1 MKSPLTL
8 NYAAFDDALKLA
20 LSGKEPGA
28 EVVLTIRAKVTANSD
43 ESADL
48 ELEEVTLDKE
58 ASQADKEEDA
68 AEGETADTEEEDA
81 GESEDM
87 PAMVVA
93 IAKKKK

>member
-8 NYAAFDDALKLA
+8 NYEAFDDALKLA
-20 LSGKEPGA
+20 LSGKEPGD

-58 ASQADKEEDA
+58 AADMEEDA
-68 AEGETADTEEEDA
+68 AEGEDEEEMDE
-81 GESEDM
+81 ESA
-87 PAMVVA
+87 PAMVIA

>member
-8 NYAAFDDALKLA
+8 NYEAFDDALKLA
-20 LSGKEPGA
+20 LSGKEPGD
-28 EVVLTIRAKVTANSD
+28 EVVLTVRAKVTANSD

-58 ASQADKEEDA
+58 AADMEEDA
-68 AEGETADTEEEDA
+68 AEGEGEEEMDE
-81 GESEDM
+81 ESA
-87 PAMVVA
+87 PAMVIA